1 MAPKIPLSR
10 YLREKA
16 DSLKQETLAL
26 YHAARDPRTP
36 LAAKILAGMIVAYAV
51 SPIDLIPDFI
61 PVIGFLDDLI
71 LVPLGIVICLRMIPP
86 QVMAEARAKATQ
98 QSETTRSNT
107 AAIVVIAIW
116 IALAVLLGVWII

>member
-1 MAPKIPLSR
+1 MQKLSLGE
-10 YLREKA
+10 YLRQKA
-16 DSLKQETLAL
+16 DALKQETLAL

-61 PVIGFLDDLI
+61 PVLGLLDDLV

-98 QSETTRSNT
+98 QLVTTKGNT
-107 AAIVVIAIW
+107 AAVVVIGIW

>member
-1 MAPKIPLSR
+1 MRKLSLGE
-10 YLREKA
+10 YLRQKA

-61 PVIGFLDDLI
+61 PVLGFLDDLV
-71 LVPLGIVICLRMIPP
+71 LVPLGIIICLRMIPP
-86 QVMAEARAKATQ
+86 QVMQEARIAARRQMEVTK
-98 QSETTRSNT
+98 SNT
-107 AAIVVIAIW
+107 AAVVVIAIW

>member
-1 MAPKIPLSR
+1 MQKLSLGE
-10 YLREKA
+10 YLRQKA
-16 DSLKQETLAL
+16 DALKQETLAL

-61 PVIGFLDDLI
+61 PVLGFLDDLV
-71 LVPLGIVICLRMIPP
+71 LVPLGILICIRMIPP
-86 QVMAEARAKATQ
+86 QVMAEARIAARRQ
-98 QSETTRSNT
+98 VETTRSNT
-107 AAIVVIAIW
+107 AAVVVIAIW

>member
-1 MAPKIPLSR
+1 MQKLSLGE
-10 YLREKA
+10 YLRQKA
-16 DSLKQETLAL
+16 DCLKQETLAL

-36 LAAKILAGMIVAYAV
+36 LTAKILAGMIVAYVV

-61 PVIGFLDDLI
+61 PILGLLDDLI

-86 QVMAEARAKATQ
+86 QVMAEARIAARQ
-98 QSETTRSNT
+98 QIETTKSKT

>member
-1 MAPKIPLSR
+1 MQKLSLGE
-10 YLREKA
+10 YLRQKA
-16 DSLKQETLAL
+16 DALKQETLAL

-61 PVIGFLDDLI
+61 PVLGLLDDLV
-71 LVPLGIVICLRMIPP
+71 LVPLGILICIRMIPP
-86 QVMAEARAKATQ
+86 QVMAEARIAARRQ
-98 QSETTRSNT
+98 VETTRSNT
-107 AAIVVIAIW
+107 AAVVVIAIW

>member
-1 MAPKIPLSR
+1 MQKLSLGE
-10 YLREKA
+10 YLRQKA
-16 DSLKQETLAL
+16 DALKQETLAL

-36 LAAKILAGMIVAYAV
+36 LAAKVLAGMIVAYAV

-61 PVIGFLDDLI
+61 PVLGLLDDLV

-98 QSETTRSNT
+98 QLVTTKGNT
-107 AAIVVIAIW
+107 AAVVVIAIW

>member
-1 MAPKIPLSR
+1 MQKLSLGE
-10 YLREKA
+10 YLRQKA
-16 DSLKQETLAL
+16 DALKQETLAL

-61 PVIGFLDDLI
+61 PVLGFLDDLV
-71 LVPLGIVICLRMIPP
+71 LVPLGIIICLRMIPP
-86 QVMAEARAKATQ
+86 QVMQEARIAARRQMEMTK
-98 QSETTRSNT
+98 SNT
-107 AAIVVIAIW
+107 AAVVVIAIW

>member
-1 MAPKIPLSR
+1 MPQKISLSR
-10 YLREKA
+10 YLKERA

-61 PVIGFLDDLI
+61 PIIGFLDDLV
-71 LVPLGIVICLRMIPP
+71 LVPLGILICLRMIPKE
-86 QVMAEARAKATQ
+86 VMDEARVRAQKQ
-98 QSETTRSNT
+98 LETTKSY
-107 AAIVVIAIW
+107 AAAVVVVLIW
-116 IALAVLLGVWII
+116 IALAVLLGVWLI